1 MCLCFLFTLLP
12 AAGAAPD
19 NRTKTIRAAWYEDSD
34 HITGEKGERSGYGYE
49 YEQAVASYTGWRYD
63 YVKGDWSELL
73 EGVQSGDIDIMG
85 SVSRT
90 PDREKTMLFS
100 ELPMG
105 EEKCYLYADLTDGKI
120 SPSDLST
127 LNGKKIVVLEGSV
140 QGEQFIEWEQ
150 IHGIRTQHIEIH
162 SMEKAIDLAQRH
174 EIDGVI
180 YSETPKWPA
189 AGMSAITQIGG
200 SDVYFAINPNRPDLK
215 EELDNAMR
223 KMSNDMPFYADE
235 LYKRYLS
242 ATSTAVLDSTE
253 KNWLAQ
259 HGDIRVGWLI
269 DDIGYSNFE
278 PGVPGKL
285 TGIITDYI
293 VYAKDCLGEN
303 TLSFLLKGFDSQEEQ
318 LQALKNGEIDMIFHA
333 AQNPYMAE
341 RNDLIL
347 SNTVMKV
354 SLAAVTTQKSLYE
367 DKVCSVAVV
376 SDDLVLQWYISYYHP
391 TWQVVACDSQQTAE
405 KIVRSGG
412 ADCFLVENGRLNQYM
427 EDNRYRC
434 VFLTQPQELSFAVR
448 RDNPVLLAI
457 LNKTLKAMQSSMLTG
472 ALSLYDSS
480 AQRVTLASF
489 VKDNLL
495 PVASGFLAFFLMILL
510 VILSFLRKSRM
521 AEATAREAAAQSLE
535 LNRQLQKSQQELQ
548 AALIQAESAN
558 AAKTT
563 FLSNM
568 SHDIRTPMNAIVG
581 ITRLM
586 EHENGLTDRLR
597 GYIHK
602 VQSSSR
608 HLLGLINDILD
619 MSRIE
624 SREVKLKTEEVS
636 LAEQV
641 GQVDSIIRAQAN
653 ERKQNFVICN
663 KDIVHENLICDGVHL
678 RQVFLN
684 LLSNAVKYTPEGGDI
699 EFELSELPCSIYG
712 YAKFAFTVTDTGY
725 GMTPEFVGHIF
736 EPFTRAEN
744 SMTNKVQ
751 GTGLGM
757 AITKNI
763 VDLMGGEI
771 KVESEVGKGSRFTVT
786 LTLRLNERADRTNG
800 AEHVLLISEDERL
813 IRNTRAALSETDTA
827 FEAAHFDEA
836 EKRLRESTTDVIM
849 LTGAL
854 PGKTL
859 KETVSLCR
867 ELAKNAVLIFFV
879 DYQQEEKTQAELTGS
894 GVDGMIPRPFFL
906 SHLASAIASTRART
920 VSSSPN
926 RTILY
931 GKRFLCAEDNELNA
945 EILKELLHMY
955 GAECTIYPDGKQLTE
970 AFKTLKP
977 GEYDAILM
985 DIQMPVMNGLDATRA
1000 VRSGSNPLGRTIPII
1015 AMTANAFSEDVQ
1027 NCLDAGMDA
1036 HIAKPLD
1043 IALLEKTLRSLL
1055 RKR

>member
-1 MCLCFLFTLLP
+1 
-12 AAGAAPD
+12 
-19 NRTKTIRAAWYEDSD
+19 
-34 HITGEKGERSGYGYE
+34 
-49 YEQAVASYTGWRYD
+49 
-63 YVKGDWSELL
+63 
-73 EGVQSGDIDIMG
+73 
-85 SVSRT
+85 
-90 PDREKTMLFS
+90 
-100 ELPMG
+100 
-105 EEKCYLYADLTDGKI
+105 
-120 SPSDLST
+120 
-127 LNGKKIVVLEGSV
+127 
-140 QGEQFIEWEQ
+140 
-150 IHGIRTQHIEIH
+150 
-162 SMEKAIDLAQRH
+162 
-174 EIDGVI
+174 
-180 YSETPKWPA
+180 
-189 AGMSAITQIGG
+189 
-200 SDVYFAINPNRPDLK
+200 
-215 EELDNAMR
+215 
-223 KMSNDMPFYADE
+223 
-235 LYKRYLS
+235 
-242 ATSTAVLDSTE
+242 
-253 KNWLAQ
+253 
-259 HGDIRVGWLI
+259 
-269 DDIGYSNFE
+269 
-278 PGVPGKL
+278 
-285 TGIITDYI
+285 
-293 VYAKDCLGEN
+293 
-303 TLSFLLKGFDSQEEQ
+303 
-318 LQALKNGEIDMIFHA
+318 
-333 AQNPYMAE
+333 
-341 RNDLIL
+341 
-347 SNTVMKV
+347 
-354 SLAAVTTQKSLYE
+354 
-367 DKVCSVAVV
+367 
-376 SDDLVLQWYISYYHP
+376 
-391 TWQVVACDSQQTAE
+391 
-405 KIVRSGG
+405 
-412 ADCFLVENGRLNQYM
+412 
-427 EDNRYRC
+427 
-434 VFLTQPQELSFAVR
+434 
-448 RDNPVLLAI
+448 
-457 LNKTLKAMQSSMLTG
+457 MLTG

-510 VILSFLRKSRM
+510 VILGFLRKSRM

-653 ERKQNFVICN
+653 ERKQNFFICS

-836 EKRLRESTTDVIM
+836 EKRLREGTTDVIM

-879 DYQQEEKTQAELTGS
+879 DYQQEEKTQAELTES

-920 VSSSPN
+920 VSCSPN

-1000 VRSGSNPLGRTIPII
+1000 VRSGGNPLGRTIPII

-1043 IALLEKTLRSLL
+1043 ISLLEKTLRSLL